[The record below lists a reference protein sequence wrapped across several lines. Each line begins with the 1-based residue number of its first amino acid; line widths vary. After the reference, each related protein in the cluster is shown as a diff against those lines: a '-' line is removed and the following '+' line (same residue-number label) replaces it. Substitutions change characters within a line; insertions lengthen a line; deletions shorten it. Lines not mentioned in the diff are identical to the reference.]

1 LPLKNSYVE
10 FKSRTPETTFETQKL
25 PEKKKEA
32 KSCHEC
38 GLEDIN
44 TCEFEF
50 THRSS
55 RPSQT
60 PCVFC
65 LRNPEKVGW
74 YDFYHEQ
81 WTLNTRDDAI
91 LEDPTPSDVSML
103 QVLRDIV
110 QKEYEKLPLV
120 RR

>member
-1 LPLKNSYVE
+1 MA
-10 FKSRTPETTFETQKL
+10 
-25 PEKKKEA
+25 KKRKEA

-44 TCEFEF
+44 RCEFEF
-50 THRSS
+50 AHRSS

-81 WTLNTRDDAI
+81 WTLNANGTPI
-91 LEDPTPSDVSML
+91 LEDPTPSDVCML
-103 QVLRDIV
+103 KTLRGIV
-110 QKEYEKLPLV
+110 QKEYERLPV
-120 RR
+120 PRR